1 MSLDNIDEQ
10 PDPEAVGSEPDAAFS
25 ESAEMIFLG
34 TLLKPS
40 RRRVEYAAQALGNK
54 VLSGRANFEMGGLY
68 DGFTAD
74 MICMLYL
81 CICAESEVMLCH
93 TKPERFLSL
102 ALAWGE
108 ENAIGMGLPAYEK
121 GSELY
126 WKILEQINKS
136 AFRIKETPGGS
147 SGPGNE

>member
-1 MSLDNIDEQ
+1 MSLDNIDEL
-10 PDPEAVGSEPDAAFS
+10 PDPEALGSEPDTAFS

-34 TLLKPS
+34 KLLKPS

-68 DGFTAD
+68 DGFTTD

-81 CICAESEVMLCH
+81 CICPESEVMLCH
-93 TKPERFLSL
+93 RKPDKVMAL
-102 ALAWGE
+102 ALAWGD
-108 ENAIGMGLPAYEK
+108 ENEIGMGLPAYEQ
-121 GSELY
+121 GSEFY

-136 AFRIKETPGGS
+136 AFRIKEAPGGS